1 VAARDALDRIEP
13 GTLHAVTATDA
24 TASAERRMCEVRLEP
39 TGGFDVEGS
48 EFFIAVPEM
57 ESTFLF
63 VETLRS
69 KTADAWGMIPEG
81 LRLKISEKP

>member
-1 VAARDALDRIEP
+1 
-13 GTLHAVTATDA
+13 
-24 TASAERRMCEVRLEP
+24 
-39 TGGFDVEGS
+39 
-48 EFFIAVPEM
+48 
-57 ESTFLF
+57 LF